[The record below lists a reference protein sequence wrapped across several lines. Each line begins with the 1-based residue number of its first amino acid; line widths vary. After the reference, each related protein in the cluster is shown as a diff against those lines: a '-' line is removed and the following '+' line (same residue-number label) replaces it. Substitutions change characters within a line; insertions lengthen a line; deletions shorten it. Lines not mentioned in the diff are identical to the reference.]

1 MILVFYVVLLSV
13 RLILSLAFDDNQMS
27 SLLFSGR
34 VKVAD
39 TDDDENGDD
48 SVYTVTNLATMM
60 VGVLVVMGCDR

>member
-1 MILVFYVVLLSV
+1 
-13 RLILSLAFDDNQMS
+13 MS

-39 TDDDENGDD
+39 TDEDENGDD
-48 SVYTVTNLATMM
+48 SVSTVTNLATMM

>member
-39 TDDDENGDD
+39 TDEDENGDD
-48 SVYTVTNLATMM
+48 SVSTVTNLATMM

>member
-39 TDDDENGDD
+39 TDEDENGDD
-48 SVYTVTNLATMM
+48 SVSIL
-60 VGVLVVMGCDR
+60 

>member
-13 RLILSLAFDDNQMS
+13 RLILSLAFNDNQMF

-48 SVYTVTNLATMM
+48 SVSTVTNLATMM